1 MLQIGGHHLAYNFT
15 FNGGREGATPLF
27 FGTEPIHFS
36 AAGIEYEP
44 LVAQSAA
51 MSNLA
56 QALATQPGAKLS
68 GTFTDVVKG
77 VVVIPVPG
85 KMPTGG
91 TDTGFPMSFP
101 TGNSDRGILYG
112 ALTPAEQALVRAA
125 IESYASLPGAAI
137 TNPLVAAYESSAALA
152 ETYVGYAG
160 QPDLSA
166 RGSYVRIDG
175 PRIWMELVVQPAV
188 ADQHQASLPRA
199 VARQAVR
206 LRRRDRPLMKSRA
219 AWMLALLC
227 VARCGAA
234 LAHSAPNSF
243 VKLSFLAQSV
253 RAEVLVPE
261 SELAYATA
269 AERAS
274 EPFAAYLLRHLSA
287 ETPQGAAWKVDVRS
301 FSHTTYL
308 EHAYLSAQVE
318 FTPPAGASS
327 GTFVLIDD
335 AVTHEVRNHVVIVLA
350 RGAGNPELLGA
361 LQYPARRLAVQ
372 RPAATD
378 SRHASRK

>member
-1 MLQIGGHHLAYNFT
+1 M
-15 FNGGREGATPLF
+15 
-27 FGTEPIHFS
+27 S
-36 AAGIEYEP
+36 A
-44 LVAQSAA
+44 Q
-51 MSNLA
+51 
-56 QALATQPGAKLS
+56 
-68 GTFTDVVKG
+68 
-77 VVVIPVPG
+77 
-85 KMPTGG
+85 
-91 TDTGFPMSFP
+91 
-101 TGNSDRGILYG
+101 
-112 ALTPAEQALVRAA
+112 
-125 IESYASLPGAAI
+125 
-137 TNPLVAAYESSAALA
+137 
-152 ETYVGYAG
+152 
-160 QPDLSA
+160 
-166 RGSYVRIDG
+166 
-175 PRIWMELVVQPAV
+175 
-188 ADQHQASLPRA
+188 
-199 VARQAVR
+199 
-206 LRRRDRPLMKSRA
+206 A

-227 VARCGAA
+227 VARCGPA

-287 ETPQGAAWKVDVRS
+287 ETPQGAAWRVELRS

-327 GTFVLIDD
+327 GAFVLIDD

-350 RGAGNPELLGA
+350 LGAANPQLLGA

-372 RPAATD
+372 LPAAPAV
-378 SRHASRK
+378 SRHASGK